1 MILKYVVFKEKQLPQ
16 QQQKQKDITDYVG
29 AG

>member
-1 MILKYVVFKEKQLPQ
+1 MILKYVVFKEKQLLQ